1 MNKLRTS
8 TCSALV
14 VSAIG
19 LAVLSSHAPVAAQ
32 APKAI
37 LQADFIV
44 AVVNSEP
51 ITNNEVQSMRL
62 RLEREAAARGGA
74 RPSAEELNRQALDQL
89 INDKAQLQVA
99 RENGIKVDDDA
110 VDQAEMNVASSNQ
123 ITRDE
128 LRKRVAQE
136 GMSASQFREQLRNQ
150 LTLGKVRERE
160 VESRV
165 KISEQEI
172 DQFLLEK
179 SSGPRAAGDAE
190 INLAMILIA
199 VPENSSESQLKAL
212 EQRAQDVAAR
222 ARRGEAFADL
232 AKSFSEAFDKGAKG
246 GEMGL
251 RSADRYPELFVQAT
265 DKLRVN
271 DIAGPVRSGAG
282 FHILKLLERR
292 DPPPVGLTVTQTR
305 ARHILLRAGPNMS
318 RDQAVAR
325 LTEVRKQIVS
335 GRVPFARA
343 AQEISQD
350 GSASQGGELGWAT
363 PGMFVPEF
371 EEVMNR
377 LGPGQVS
384 EPLVSRFGVHIIEV
398 MERRNMALSEREQR
412 EMARAALREKK
423 MDETYTRWVEETRG
437 RAYVEMREPPLAN
450 TSPAR

>member
-1 MNKLRTS
+1 MNKLRLS
-8 TCSALV
+8 TRSVLLAC
-14 VSAIG
+14 AIG
-19 LAVLSSHAPVAAQ
+19 LPALSGVAPAAAQ

-37 LQADFIV
+37 QQADFIV

-51 ITNNEVQSMRL
+51 ITNNEVQTMRL
-62 RLEREAAARGGA
+62 RLAREAAARGGE
-74 RPSAEELNRQALDQL
+74 RPSDEELNRLALDQL
-89 INDKAQLQVA
+89 INEKAQLQLA
-99 RENGIKVDDDA
+99 RENGIKVEDDA

-128 LRKRVAQE
+128 LRKRVGQE
-136 GMSASQFREQLRNQ
+136 GLSTSQFREQLRTQ
-150 LTLGKVRERE
+150 LTLTKVRERE

-165 KISEQEI
+165 KVSEQEI

-179 SSGPRAAGDAE
+179 SSGPRAAGEAE

-251 RSADRYPELFVQAT
+251 RGTDRYPELFVQAT
-265 DKLRVN
+265 EKLRPN
-271 DIAGPVRSGAG
+271 EITGPIRSGAG

-292 DPPPVGLTVTQTR
+292 EPPPAGLTVTQTR
-305 ARHILLRAGPNMS
+305 ARHILLRASPSMN
-318 RDQAVAR
+318 RDQAMAK
-325 LTEVRKQIVS
+325 LSDVRKQILA
-335 GRVPFARA
+335 GRISFARA
-343 AQEISQD
+343 AQDISQD
-350 GSASQGGELGWAT
+350 GSASQGGDLGWAA

-377 LGPGQVS
+377 LGPGQLS

-412 EMARAALREKK
+412 EMARGALREKK
-423 MDETYTRWVEETRG
+423 LEETYTRWVDETRG
-437 RAYVEMREPPLAN
+437 RAYVEMREPPLLN
-450 TSPAR
+450 TAPAR

>member
-1 MNKLRTS
+1 MNKLRLS
-8 TCSALV
+8 TRSVLLAC
-14 VSAIG
+14 AIG
-19 LAVLSSHAPVAAQ
+19 LPALSGVAPAAAQ
-32 APKAI
+32 ASKAI
-37 LQADFIV
+37 QQADFIV

-51 ITNNEVQSMRL
+51 ITNNEVQTMRL
-62 RLEREAAARGGA
+62 RLAREAAARGGE
-74 RPSAEELNRQALDQL
+74 RPNDEELNRLALDQL
-89 INDKAQLQVA
+89 INEKAQLQLA
-99 RENGIKVDDDA
+99 RENGIKVEDDA

-136 GMSASQFREQLRNQ
+136 GLSASQFREQLRTQ
-150 LTLGKVRERE
+150 LTLTKVRERE

-165 KISEQEI
+165 KVSEQEI

-179 SSGPRAAGDAE
+179 SSGPRAAGEAE

-251 RSADRYPELFVQAT
+251 RGTDRYPELFVQAT
-265 DKLRVN
+265 EKLRPN
-271 DIAGPVRSGAG
+271 EITGPIRSGAG

-292 DPPPVGLTVTQTR
+292 EPPPAGLTVTQTR
-305 ARHILLRAGPNMS
+305 ARHILLRASPSMN
-318 RDQAVAR
+318 RDQAMAK
-325 LTEVRKQIVS
+325 LSDVRKQILA
-335 GRVPFARA
+335 GRISFARA
-343 AQEISQD
+343 AQDISQD
-350 GSASQGGELGWAT
+350 GSASQGGDLGWAA

-377 LGPGQVS
+377 LDPGQLS
-384 EPLVSRFGVHIIEV
+384 EPLVSRFGVHLIEV
-398 MERRNMALSEREQR
+398 MERRKLALSEREQR
-412 EMARAALREKK
+412 EMARGALREKK
-423 MDETYTRWVEETRG
+423 LEETYTRWVDETRG
-437 RAYVEMREPPLAN
+437 RAYVEMREPPLLN
-450 TSPAR
+450 TAPAR

>member
-1 MNKLRTS
+1 MNKLRIS
-8 TCSALV
+8 TRSVLLACAISIPVLCS
-14 VSAIG
+14 VSPA
-19 LAVLSSHAPVAAQ
+19 AAQ

-51 ITNNEVQSMRL
+51 ITNNEVQTMRL

-74 RPSAEELNRQALDQL
+74 RPSAEELNRQALEQL
-89 INDKAQLQVA
+89 INDKAQLQLA

-123 ITRDE
+123 VTRDE

-136 GMSASQFREQLRNQ
+136 GLSATQFREQLREQ
-150 LTLGKVRERE
+150 LTLTKIRERE

-172 DQFLLEK
+172 DQYLLEK
-179 SSGPRAAGDAE
+179 SSGPRAAGEAE
-190 INLAMILIA
+190 INLGMILIA

-212 EQRAQDVAAR
+212 EQRAQDVAIR

-251 RSADRYPELFVQAT
+251 RSADRYPELFVAAVQ
-265 DKLRVN
+265 KLRPN
-271 DIAGPVRSGAG
+271 EIAGPVRSGAG

-292 DPPPVGLTVTQTR
+292 DPPPVGLTVTQTH

-318 RDQAVAR
+318 REQAVAK
-325 LTEVRKQIVS
+325 LAEVRKQIVA
-335 GRVPFARA
+335 GRVNFARA

-350 GSASQGGELGWAT
+350 GSASQGGDLGWAG
-363 PGMFVPEF
+363 PGQFVPEF
-371 EEVMNR
+371 EQVMNR

-412 EMARAALREKK
+412 DMARAALREKK
-423 MDETYTRWVEETRG
+423 LDETYTRWVDETRG
-437 RAYVEMREPPLAN
+437 RAYVEMREAPLLN
-450 TSPAR
+450 TAPAR

>member
-1 MNKLRTS
+1 MNKLRIS
-8 TCSALV
+8 TRSVLLAC
-14 VSAIG
+14 AIG
-19 LAVLSSHAPVAAQ
+19 VPVLCSVSPAAAQ

-37 LQADFIV
+37 QQADFIV
-44 AVVNSEP
+44 VVVNSEP
-51 ITNNEVQSMRL
+51 ITNNEVQTMRL

-74 RPSAEELNRQALDQL
+74 RPSAEELNRQALEQL
-89 INDKAQLQVA
+89 INDKAQLQLA

-123 ITRDE
+123 VTRDE

-136 GMSASQFREQLRNQ
+136 GLSANQFREQLREQ
-150 LTLGKVRERE
+150 LTLTKIRERE

-172 DQFLLEK
+172 DQYLLEK
-179 SSGPRAAGDAE
+179 SSGPRAAGEAE
-190 INLAMILIA
+190 INLGMILIA

-212 EQRAQDVAAR
+212 EQRAQDVAIR

-251 RSADRYPELFVQAT
+251 RSADRYPELFVAAVQ
-265 DKLRVN
+265 KLRPN
-271 DIAGPVRSGAG
+271 EIAGPVRSGAG

-292 DPPPVGLTVTQTR
+292 DPPPVGLTVTQTH

-318 RDQAVAR
+318 REQAVAK
-325 LTEVRKQIVS
+325 LAEVRKQIVA
-335 GRVPFARA
+335 GRVNFARA

-350 GSASQGGELGWAT
+350 GSASQGGDLGWAG
-363 PGMFVPEF
+363 PGQFVPEF
-371 EEVMNR
+371 EQVMNR

-412 EMARAALREKK
+412 DMARAALREKK
-423 MDETYTRWVEETRG
+423 LDETYTRWVDETRG
-437 RAYVEMREPPLAN
+437 RAYVELRDAPLLN
-450 TSPAR
+450 TAPAR

>member
-1 MNKLRTS
+1 MNKLRICTRS
-8 TCSALV
+8 VLLAC
-14 VSAIG
+14 AIG
-19 LAVLSSHAPVAAQ
+19 VPVLCSVSPAAAQ
-32 APKAI
+32 APKDI
-37 LQADFIV
+37 QQADFIV
-44 AVVNSEP
+44 VVVNSEP
-51 ITNNEVQSMRL
+51 ITNNEVQTMRL

-74 RPSAEELNRQALDQL
+74 RPSAEELNRQALEQL
-89 INDKAQLQVA
+89 INDKAQLQLA

-123 ITRDE
+123 VTRDE

-136 GMSASQFREQLRNQ
+136 GLSVTQFREQLREQ
-150 LTLGKVRERE
+150 LTLTKIRERE

-172 DQFLLEK
+172 DQYLLEK
-179 SSGPRAAGDAE
+179 SSGPRAAGEAE
-190 INLAMILIA
+190 INLGMILIA

-212 EQRAQDVAAR
+212 EQRAQDVATR

-251 RSADRYPELFVQAT
+251 RSADRYPELFVAAVQ
-265 DKLRVN
+265 KLRPN
-271 DIAGPVRSGAG
+271 EIAGPIRSGAG

-292 DPPPVGLTVTQTR
+292 DPPPVGLTVTQTH

-318 RDQAVAR
+318 REQAVAK
-325 LTEVRKQIVS
+325 LAEVRKQIVA
-335 GRVPFARA
+335 GRVNFARA

-350 GSASQGGELGWAT
+350 GSASQGGDLGWAG
-363 PGMFVPEF
+363 PGQFVPEF
-371 EEVMNR
+371 EQVMNR

-412 EMARAALREKK
+412 DMARAALREKK
-423 MDETYTRWVEETRG
+423 LDETYTRWVDETRG
-437 RAYVEMREPPLAN
+437 RAYVEMREAPLLN
-450 TSPAR
+450 TAPAR

>member
-1 MNKLRTS
+1 
-8 TCSALV
+8 
-14 VSAIG
+14 
-19 LAVLSSHAPVAAQ
+19 
-32 APKAI
+32 
-37 LQADFIV
+37 
-44 AVVNSEP
+44 
-51 ITNNEVQSMRL
+51 
-62 RLEREAAARGGA
+62 
-74 RPSAEELNRQALDQL
+74 
-89 INDKAQLQVA
+89 
-99 RENGIKVDDDA
+99 
-110 VDQAEMNVASSNQ
+110 
-123 ITRDE
+123 
-128 LRKRVAQE
+128 
-136 GMSASQFREQLRNQ
+136 
-150 LTLGKVRERE
+150 
-160 VESRV
+160 V

-179 SSGPRAAGDAE
+179 SSGPRAVGDAE

-271 DIAGPVRSGAG
+271 GIAGPVRSGAG